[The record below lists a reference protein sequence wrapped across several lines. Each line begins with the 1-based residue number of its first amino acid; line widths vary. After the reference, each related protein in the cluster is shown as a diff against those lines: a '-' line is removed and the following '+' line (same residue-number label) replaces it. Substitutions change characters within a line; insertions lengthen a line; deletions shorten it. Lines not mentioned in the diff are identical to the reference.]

1 MKYGR
6 LLAMVCLL
14 LSAAGALAAHWT
26 VNPHG
31 FQYDMTAYVVLQ
43 TDGKN
48 VGSYGD
54 LEVAAFCNGECRG
67 VAKVQTGTDGSTYLY
82 MRIRSNEQQDKT
94 ISFRVYQSSSR
105 RETDVLTACSFEAG
119 SMWGTP
125 GTPKSLV
132 WNSVLYGDAND
143 DGWIDITDVTATI
156 SHLTGQTPVGFS
168 IAAAD
173 MNGDGYVTYA
183 DVAAIAHLIVS
194 ITCLSY

>member
-1 MKYGR
+1 
-6 LLAMVCLL
+6 MVCLL

-82 MRIRSNEQQDKT
+82 MRIRSNEQQGEN
-94 ISFRVYQSSSR
+94 ISFRVYQSSSQ
-105 RETDVLTACSFEAG
+105 RETSIQTMCDFEAG
-119 SMWGTP
+119 SVWGTP
-125 GTPKSLV
+125 SSPKPLV
-132 WNSVLYGDAND
+132 WNGVLKGDVN
-143 DGWIDITDVTATI
+143 GNGKVDITDVTATI
-156 SHLTGQTPVGFS
+156 SHLMGHTPSGFS
-168 IAAAD
+168 TVAAD
-173 MNGDGYVTYA
+173 INGDSVVNYYDVTL
-183 DVAAIAHLIVS
+183 IARMVVGK
-194 ITCLSY
+194 

>member
-82 MRIRSNEQQDKT
+82 MRIRSNEQQGEN
-94 ISFRVYQSSSR
+94 ISFRVYQSSSQ
-105 RETDVLTACSFEAG
+105 RETSIQTMCDFEAG
-119 SMWGTP
+119 SVWGTP
-125 GTPKSLV
+125 SSPKPLV
-132 WNSVLYGDAND
+132 WNGVLKGDVN
-143 DGWIDITDVTATI
+143 GNGKVDITDVTATI
-156 SHLTGQTPVGFS
+156 SHLMGHTPSGFS
-168 IAAAD
+168 TVAAD
-173 MNGDGYVTYA
+173 INGDSVVNYYDVTL
-183 DVAAIAHLIVS
+183 IARMVVGK
-194 ITCLSY
+194 